1 MPLYP
6 KDFIATTLLQ
16 EYKEII
22 YTHRFYYI
30 GFALVC
36 VGVEFLGKCIGPEQD
51 WHARGLSQVHFRNAI
66 AKLMP
71 RYSKHAKL
79 LYSSLRSGLAHGL
92 LPGPEI
98 GLTHRAE
105 SAEY

>member
-51 WHARGLSQVHFRNAI
+51 WHARGLSP
-66 AKLMP
+66 KLCT
-71 RYSKHAKL
+71 RSAL
-79 LYSSLRSGLAHGL
+79 RALVSLG
-92 LPGPEI
+92 
-98 GLTHRAE
+98 
-105 SAEY
+105 